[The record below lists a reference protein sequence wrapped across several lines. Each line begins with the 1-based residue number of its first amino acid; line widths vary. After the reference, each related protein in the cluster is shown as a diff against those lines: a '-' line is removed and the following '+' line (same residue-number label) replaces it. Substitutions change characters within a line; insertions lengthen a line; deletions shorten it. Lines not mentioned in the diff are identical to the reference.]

1 MAIASVDRNHGTQ
14 YPLVA
19 TQEFTVA
26 QLASGEAVG
35 AIKLPYGARVIGGGV
50 LITTAF
56 NSTTSDKLDVG
67 DGGDPDRYTSSE
79 ITISSTGYT
88 ALTISGYKYTQ
99 TDYVD
104 LTWTGVG
111 ADAGAADADEGA
123 GVLIVMYV
131 IDGRANEVNPD
142 YD

>member
-19 TQEFTVA
+19 TQDFSYA
-26 QLASGEAVG
+26 QLTSGSAVG

-56 NSTTSDKLDVG
+56 NSATSDKIDIG
-67 DGGDPDRYTSSE
+67 DGGDPDRYTSTE
-79 ITISSTGYT
+79 ITASSTGWT
-88 ALTISGYKYTQ
+88 ALTLSGYKYTQ

-104 LTWTGVG
+104 ITWTGTG
-111 ADAGAADADEGA
+111 TAPSAGAGT
-123 GVLIVMYV
+123 LIVMYV